1 MKIFKKN
8 TIPLYPPLTRGK
20 LGPIKIIERKD
31 FPEQLRKI
39 KNCPEKLYC
48 RGDWDNQI
56 FTKSLAMV
64 GSRRMSQYG
73 LSAIKKLVPDLVANG
88 FTIISG
94 FMYGVDMASHRE
106 TLECGGKTVAVLG
119 GGLDIISPPENISV
133 YQQILE
139 KGGLIVSEYEPDFVP
154 TIWTF
159 PLRDR
164 IVAGL
169 ASLGTLVVE
178 AGLKSGSLITARFT
192 QEQGKKLFAIPGP
205 INSALSQGIYY
216 LIKEK
221 GAKIVTDSSDITNQR
236 TRGSQMTIEYSDPL
250 EKEIVKFLEI
260 EVLTTDELAKKLN
273 KEISIVS
280 QKLTLMSMGNKVAEN
295 LGKWRLYK

>member
-1 MKIFKKN
+1 MSKFFKQ
-8 TIPLYPPLTRGK
+8 IQGW
-20 LGPIKIIERKD
+20 PIKIIEKKD
-31 FPEQLRKI
+31 FPEHLRKI
-39 KNCPEKLYC
+39 KNSPLKLFY
-48 RGDWDNQI
+48 RGIWDNKI
-56 FTKSLAMV
+56 FEKSLAME

-119 GGLDIISPPENISV
+119 GGLDIISPPENEEI
-133 YQQILE
+133 YLKILE
-139 KGGLIVSEYEPDFVP
+139 KDGLIVSEYEPDFVP

-192 QEQGKKLFAIPGP
+192 REQGKELFAIPGP

-221 GAKIVTDSSDITNQR
+221 GAKIVTDSSDITDQKTAGN
-236 TRGSQMTIEYSDPL
+236 QMTIEYGDPL
-250 EKEIVKFLEI
+250 EKKVVEFLEI
-260 EVLTTDELAKKLN
+260 EDLTTDELAKKLN

>member
-1 MKIFKKN
+1 MYIQ
-8 TIPLYPPLTRGK
+8 K

-31 FPEQLRKI
+31 YPEQLKTI
-39 KNCPEKLYC
+39 KNCPTKLYY
-48 RGDWDNQI
+48 RGNWNNEI
-56 FTKSLAMV
+56 FAKSLAIV

-73 LSAIKKLVPDLVANG
+73 LAAIKKFVPDLVAAKY
-88 FTIISG
+88 TIISG

-106 TLECGGKTVAVLG
+106 TLECGGKTAAVLG
-119 GGLDIISPPENISV
+119 GGLDIISPPENVGI
-133 YQQILE
+133 YREILE
-139 KGGLIVSEYEPDFVP
+139 KGGLIVSEYENDFVP

-169 ASLGTLVVE
+169 ASLGTLVIE
-178 AGLKSGSLITARFT
+178 AGLKSGSLITSRFT
-192 QEQGKKLFAIPGP
+192 QEQGKKLFAVPGP
-205 INSALSQGIYY
+205 INSTLSAGIYF

-221 GAKIVTDSSDITNQR
+221 GARIVTDSSDITNQR
-236 TRGSQMTIEYSDPL
+236 TSGSQMTIEYSDPL
-250 EKEIVKFLEI
+250 ERKIVELLEI
-260 EVLTTDELAKKLN
+260 EALTTDELAKKLD

-280 QKLTLMSMGNKVAEN
+280 QKMTIMSMENRVTEN